1 MKITELKKNGSTF
14 FFFFCVQH
22 IHKKLSYDE
31 SDGDQSDVTSI
42 HSKDEEDYKKG
53 DYPLVQ
59 FGDRFDNNK

>member
-1 MKITELKKNGSTF
+1 MVQPF